1 MNAKAE
7 YIKIIIQA
15 HYDYH
20 DIISL
25 RNFESMFSKIDQKQT
40 LIKRV
45 DNYKRIC
52 SAIAP
57 LYWTV
62 RLLVLQVGILKKG
75 VEINT

>member
-7 YIKIIIQA
+7 HIKIIIQA

-25 RNFESMFSKIDQKQT
+25 RNFESIFSKIDRKLT
-40 LIKRV
+40 LIKRA
-45 DNYKRIC
+45 DNYKCIF
-52 SAIAP
+52 SVIAP